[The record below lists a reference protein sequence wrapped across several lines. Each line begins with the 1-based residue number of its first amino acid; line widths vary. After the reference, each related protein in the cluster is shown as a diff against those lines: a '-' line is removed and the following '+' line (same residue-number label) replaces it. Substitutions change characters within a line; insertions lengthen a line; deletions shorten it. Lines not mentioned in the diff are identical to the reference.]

1 MKRAFILVL
10 DSFGIGAAADAEQFG
25 DVGSDTLGHIA
36 EQCAKGLA
44 DNDQRSGELKLPNLS
59 KLGLA
64 MAHKESTGALAQ
76 GLRDDVE
83 IVGAYGHAAELSSGK
98 DTPSGHW
105 EIAGVPVLFDWGYFT
120 DKQNSFPK
128 ELTDRILERA
138 GLDGFLGNCHASGTQ
153 VLDDL
158 GEEHMKTG
166 KPIFY
171 TSADSVFQIACHE
184 ETYGLD
190 RLLELCQIAREEL
203 EDYNIGRV
211 IARPFIGPGKGQF
224 ERTGNRRD
232 LSVEPPAPTVLS
244 KLVEEKQGQV
254 VSIGK
259 IADIYANC
267 GITKKVKATGIP
279 ALFEATKEQI
289 KEAGDNTIVFTNF
302 VDFDSA
308 YGHRRDVAGYAAAL
322 EYFDSR
328 IHEVIELMEEDDVL
342 ILTADHGCDPTWPG
356 TDHTR
361 EHIPVIVYGHKVP
374 AGSLGL
380 RDSFADIG
388 QSLASYFGTSSMD
401 YGKNFL

>member
-10 DSFGIGAAADAEQFG
+10 DSFGIGASADADKFG
-25 DVGSDTLGHIA
+25 DVGSDTMGHIA

-64 MAHKESTGALAQ
+64 MAHKESTGALAH
-76 GLRDDVE
+76 GLSDNVE
-83 IVGAYGHAAELSSGK
+83 IIGAYGHAAELSSGK

-120 DKQNSFPK
+120 DKENSFPK

-166 KPIFY
+166 QPIFY

-184 ETYGLD
+184 ETFGLA

-211 IARPFIGPGKGQF
+211 IARPFVGPGKGQF

-328 IHEVIELMEEDDVL
+328 IHEVIELMQEDDVL

-361 EHIPVIVYGHKVP
+361 EHIPVIVYGDKVP

>member
-10 DSFGIGAAADAEQFG
+10 DSFGIGATADADKFG
-25 DVGSDTLGHIA
+25 DVGSDTMGHIA

-64 MAHKESTGALAQ
+64 MAHKESTGKLAL

-83 IVGAYGHAAELSSGK
+83 IIGAYGHAAELSSGK

-120 DKQNSFPK
+120 DKENSFPK

-166 KPIFY
+166 QPIFY

-184 ETYGLD
+184 ETFGLD

-211 IARPFIGPGKGQF
+211 IARPFIGAGKGQF

-244 KLVEEKQGQV
+244 KLVEEKQGEV

-267 GITKKVKATGIP
+267 GITQKVKATGIP

-289 KEAGDNTIVFTNF
+289 QKAGDNTIVFTNF

-328 IHEVIELMEEDDVL
+328 IHEVIELMQEDDVL
-342 ILTADHGCDPTWPG
+342 ILTG
-356 TDHTR
+356 
-361 EHIPVIVYGHKVP
+361 
-374 AGSLGL
+374 
-380 RDSFADIG
+380 
-388 QSLASYFGTSSMD
+388 
-401 YGKNFL
+401 